1 MRKYLAIFM
10 CLIIAAL
17 LTACGDKDESSTAA
31 SSSEEFSGLQAMDSP
46 TDDAI
51 DWGEFEIVE

>member
-1 MRKYLAIFM
+1 MKKLLAIFM
-10 CLIIAAL
+10 CRIMAAL
-17 LTACGDKDESSTAA
+17 LTAGGDKGESSTAA

-46 TDDAI
+46 TDDAL